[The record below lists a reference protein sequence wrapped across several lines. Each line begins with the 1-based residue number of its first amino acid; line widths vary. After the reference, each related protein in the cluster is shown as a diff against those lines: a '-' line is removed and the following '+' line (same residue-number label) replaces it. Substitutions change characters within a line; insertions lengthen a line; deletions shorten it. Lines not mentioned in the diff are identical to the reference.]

1 MITRY
6 FDLNLNAGESSPLV
20 INANQYDQ
28 SEQWIFTLYNNG
40 EIYKPSQAS
49 IVGIKSDKKGI
60 INSASVNSDG
70 QVVVNETKQMTASAG
85 DCTYELQ
92 LDSTVHGTHNFIV
105 RVEPKPADNAD
116 FSDSDVSLMQTAIE
130 SAEKAKE
137 AAAEATKAVEDV
149 KDSVEQI
156 KTNTSDIESLQ
167 SITSDLETGVKTN
180 ATNIATNSKEI
191 ATTKSDVDTL
201 KTEIDS
207 KASTDIATELANGLM
222 SKEDKTKLD
231 GIEEGANNYTLPN
244 ATNSVKGGVII
255 GDNISVSNAK
265 ISISSDNVINA
276 LGYTPLKSVPI
287 VDDNG
292 DIIPTSIAMAN
303 MFPRKTPKTMTYTEL
318 ISHLSEIA
326 NNDFTN
332 VRLGD
337 IVTFG
342 NNQVYIA
349 EFNRNYTH
357 NGRKVPTIDFV
368 SVTHYDGYGYG
379 TKMNDT
385 DTTSGGFVGS
395 KMYTTTL
402 PAINTDLANYFGSY
416 LYQTQELLTNAVSS
430 GSPSGWSWYGM
441 KARIM
446 SSAEAL
452 GCVPYAVSPSAYYG
466 INANIGNEHQ
476 QLALFKVKP
485 ELIVTG
491 ENYWLRDVCTA
502 SSFGYVSDYGH
513 ASHTS
518 ASNPYIA
525 CRVCF
530 SIKLSA

>member
-6 FDLNLNAGESSPLV
+6 FDLNLNAGDSAPLI
-20 INANQYDQ
+20 INVNQYDQ
-28 SEQWIFTLYNNG
+28 SEQWIFTLYLNG
-40 EIYKPSQAS
+40 EVYKPSQSS

-60 INSASVNSDG
+60 INSASVNEDG

-85 DCTYELQ
+85 DGTFELQ

-156 KTNTSDIESLQ
+156 ATNKSNIESLQ
-167 SITSDLETGVKTN
+167 STTSDLETGVKTN
-180 ATNIATNSKEI
+180 
-191 ATTKSDVDTL
+191 
-201 KTEIDS
+201 
-207 KASTDIATELANGLM
+207 
-222 SKEDKTKLD
+222 KTKLD

-276 LGYTPLKSVPI
+276 LGYTP
-287 VDDNG
+287 
-292 DIIPTSIAMAN
+292 MAN
-303 MFPRKTPKTMTYTEL
+303 MFPRKSPKTMTYTEL
-318 ISHLSEIA
+318 ISHLSEVA

-385 DTTSGGFVGS
+385 DTTSGGFAGS

-402 PAINTDLANYFGSY
+402 PAIDTDLANYFGSY

-446 SSAEAL
+446 SSVEAL
-452 GCVPYAVSPSAYYG
+452 GCVPYTVSPSAFG
-466 INANIGNEHQ
+466 GTNGNIANEHQ

-502 SSFGYVSDYGH
+502 STFGLVGGGGVADATNASYAYG
-513 ASHTS
+513 
-518 ASNPYIA
+518 A

>member
-116 FSDSDVSLMQTAIE
+116 FSDSDVSLIQTAIE

-137 AAAEATKAVEDV
+137 AAAEATKAVGDV
-149 KDSVEQI
+149 KDSIEQI
-156 KTNTSDIESLQ
+156 NSNTNDI
-167 SITSDLETGVKTN
+167 T
-180 ATNIATNSKEI
+180 
-191 ATTKSDVDTL
+191 TL

-207 KASTDIATELANGLM
+207 KASTEIATESANGLM

-276 LGYTPLKSVPI
+276 LGYTPLKSVPV

-292 DIIPTSIAMAN
+292 DIIPTSVAMAN
-303 MFPRKTPKTMTYTEL
+303 MFPRKSPKTMTYTEL
-318 ISHLSEIA
+318 ISHLSEVA

-332 VRLGD
+332 VRSGD

-466 INANIGNEHQ
+466 INTNIGNEHQ

-491 ENYWLRDVCTA
+491 ENYWLKDVCTA
-502 SSFGYVSDYGH
+502 SGFGYVYDYGH
-513 ASHTS
+513 ASIS
-518 ASNPYIA
+518 AASNAYIA